1 MLSGYFFA
9 FSLQHSCASQNNDV
23 TSQIE
28 TCVSETAVSIH
39 NRLIMKFYDRTEEIA
54 TLHKIRENAKENAQ
68 FTVVTGRRRIGK
80 TSLVLKAYE
89 DMPLLYFFVGRKAEN
104 LLCEEFRQEV
114 ERKLKIKMGG
124 TPANFSEL
132 FDYLMT
138 LSKEWSFTLFIDEF
152 QNFYRVNSSI
162 FSDMQ
167 KIWDL
172 NHLSSKINL
181 IVCGSVY
188 SMMTKI
194 FRDKKEPLYNRQN
207 RFMHIRAFK
216 PSVLKDILHDNAL
229 EYSND
234 DLLALY
240 SFTGGVAKYVQLLME
255 DHAFTVDSMI
265 DSIISSDSVFINEG
279 RAILVEEFGK
289 DYDTYFSILSAIA
302 SGNTRRSE
310 IESMI
315 GKEIGGYLTRLED
328 DYGII
333 KKEIP
338 LGAKTTTKNVVYT
351 IHDNFFT
358 FWFRFIFKYGH
369 ILEIGAYNQMRT
381 LIRRDYAT
389 FSGKM
394 LERYFYAKAAESG
407 KYTILGR
414 WWDRKGETEID
425 LIAAN
430 EIEKTAEVYEIK
442 RQRRNININDLDVK
456 VKTMLPKITA
466 LKGCTMEIRGL
477 DMDNM

>member
-1 MLSGYFFA
+1 
-9 FSLQHSCASQNNDV
+9 
-23 TSQIE
+23 
-28 TCVSETAVSIH
+28 
-39 NRLIMKFYDRTEEIA
+39 MKFYDRTEEIA
-54 TLHKIRENAKENAQ
+54 TLHKIHENAKENAQ

-89 DMPLLYFFVGRKAEN
+89 DMPLLYFFVDRKAEN

-114 ERKLKIKMGG
+114 EKKLKIKMGG

-216 PSVLKDILHDNAL
+216 PSVLKDILHDNAP

-240 SFTGGVAKYVQLLME
+240 SFTGGVAKYVQLLVE

-381 LIRRDYAT
+381 LIRCDYAT

-414 WWDRKGETEID
+414 WWDRKGENEID

>member
-1 MLSGYFFA
+1 
-9 FSLQHSCASQNNDV
+9 
-23 TSQIE
+23 
-28 TCVSETAVSIH
+28 
-39 NRLIMKFYDRTEEIA
+39 MKFYDRTEEIA

-80 TSLVLKAYE
+80 TSLVLTAYK
-89 DMPLLYFFVGRKAEN
+89 DAAILYFFVGRKAEN
-104 LLCEEFRQEV
+104 LLCEEFRHEV
-114 ERKLKIKMGG
+114 ETKLEIKMGG
-124 TPANFSEL
+124 TPANFAEI
-132 FDYLMT
+132 FDFLMA
-138 LSKEWSFTLFIDEF
+138 LSKERSFTLFIDEF
-152 QNFYRVNSSI
+152 QNFQRINPAV

-172 NHLSSKINL
+172 NHASSKINL

-188 SMMTKI
+188 SMMTRI

-207 RFMHIRAFK
+207 RFMQIRAFK
-216 PSVLKDILHDNAL
+216 PSVLKEIMRDYAPN
-229 EYSND
+229 YSND

-240 SFTGGVAKYVQLLME
+240 SFTGGVAKYVQLLIE

-302 SGNTRRSE
+302 SGHTRRSE
-310 IESMI
+310 IETII

-338 LGAKTTTKNVVYT
+338 LGAKALTKNAVYT
-351 IHDNFFT
+351 IHDNFFS

-369 ILEIGAYNQMRT
+369 MLEIGAYEQMRT
-381 LIRRDYAT
+381 IIHRDYQT

-394 LERYFYAKAAESG
+394 LERYFYDKAAESG

-414 WWDRKGETEID
+414 WWDRKGENEID

-430 EIEKTAEVYEIK
+430 EIEMTAEIYEIK
-442 RQRRNININDLDVK
+442 RQRRNINIATLDEKAK
-456 VKTMLPKITA
+456 VMLPQVAI
-466 LKGCTMEIRGL
+466 LRDCNIDIRGL
-477 DMDNM
+477 DMENM

>member
-1 MLSGYFFA
+1 
-9 FSLQHSCASQNNDV
+9 
-23 TSQIE
+23 
-28 TCVSETAVSIH
+28 
-39 NRLIMKFYDRTEEIA
+39 MKFYDRTEEIA

-414 WWDRKGETEID
+414 WWDRKGENEID

>member
-1 MLSGYFFA
+1 
-9 FSLQHSCASQNNDV
+9 
-23 TSQIE
+23 
-28 TCVSETAVSIH
+28 
-39 NRLIMKFYDRTEEIA
+39 MKFYDRTEEIA

-89 DMPLLYFFVGRKAEN
+89 DAPILYFFVGRKAEN

-114 ERKLKIKMGG
+114 ETKLDLKMGG
-124 TPANFSEL
+124 MPANFAEL
-132 FDYLMT
+132 FDFLMT
-138 LSKEWSFTLFIDEF
+138 LSKERSFTLFIDEF
-152 QNFYRVNSSI
+152 QNFFRVNPSV

-172 NHLSSKINL
+172 NHSSSKINL

-216 PSVLKDILHDNAL
+216 PSVLKEILHDYAPD
-229 EYSND
+229 YSND

-240 SFTGGVAKYVQLLME
+240 SFTGGVAKYVQLLVE
-255 DHAFTVDSMI
+255 DHAFNVDSMI

-302 SGNTRRSE
+302 SGNTRRSG

-333 KKEIP
+333 RKEIP
-338 LGAKTTTKNVVYT
+338 LGAKPSTKNAVYT
-351 IHDNFFT
+351 INDNFFT

-394 LERYFYAKAAESG
+394 LERYFYDKAAESG
-407 KYTILGR
+407 NYTILGR
-414 WWDRKGETEID
+414 WWDRKGENEID

-430 EIEKTAEVYEIK
+430 EIEKSVEIYEIK
-442 RQRRNININDLDVK
+442 RMRRNINIAELDEK
-456 VKTMLPKITA
+456 VKKMLPQIPA
-466 LKGCTMEIRGL
+466 LKGCSVEMRGL
-477 DMDNM
+477 DMGNM